1 MQSLPATIA
10 LSLSALF
17 GLVAVA
23 NALAP
28 SFLIA
33 AYDRWEFPRGAH
45 RTAAIFA
52 ALAAAFLFMPI
63 TRLWGVAIAAM
74 IVFVTDVLFISRER
88 YAYAVPGLLIIAA
101 LVPASLAGPF

>member
-1 MQSLPATIA
+1 MQNIAAAIA

-17 GLVAVA
+17 AAAALA

-28 SFLIA
+28 SFLMA
-33 AYDRWEFPRGAH
+33 AYDRWEFPRGTH

-63 TRLWGVAIAAM
+63 TRLWGVALAAIIM
-74 IVFVTDVLFISRER
+74 FATETLLLSRAK
-88 YAYAVPGLLIIAA
+88 YAYAIPGFLIIAA
-101 LVPASLAGPF
+101 LVPASLASPF